1 MTSTSLKLHLK
12 SIMRL
17 TAITRLPKTFKALVT
32 KEKKVPASLDILEIN
47 ELPKTSSIKQMSKTV
62 TGECDTIVKVRY
74 STLNYKD
81 AMVVTGKYP
90 GLKYPMIGGIDLVGD
105 VVETTC
111 SKLKEGD
118 TVIMNSFGIGTDHF
132 GGYSELASLRSDWL
146 LPLQNV
152 GNGFEAKDAARIGT
166 AGLTAMLM
174 VNTITEVGGLSGP
187 IKPSDGPI
195 GVTGATGGVGSVAI
209 SILSSLGY
217 DVVAVT
223 GKVDKEADYLKKL
236 GASSVLSRLEF
247 EEDAKP
253 LGKEMFAGC
262 IDTVGG
268 HVLANML
275 SKMQYNGCA
284 AACGMAGGMGI
295 PGASVAPFI
304 LRGVSL
310 FGVDCVFQSL
320 DVRENVYKKYV
331 PYLLKNNMLDVIGGE
346 QIVGLKEVPS
356 LGEMMLKGQT
366 SGRYVVDISKELD

>member
-1 MTSTSLKLHLK
+1 
-12 SIMRL
+12 MRL
-17 TAITRLPKTFKALVT
+17 TSLNQMPKTFRALVT
-32 KEKKVPASLDILEIN
+32 KEKKVPATLNTLSAND
-47 ELPKTSSIKQMSKTV
+47 LPKTSSIKQMSKTV

-90 GLKYPMIGGIDLVGD
+90 GLKYPMVGGIDLVGD
-105 VVETTC
+105 VVETTN
-111 SKLKEGD
+111 SHLKVGD
-118 TVIMNSFGIGTDHF
+118 TVIMNSFGVGTDHF

-152 GNGFEAKDAARIGT
+152 GSGLEAKDAARIGT

-195 GVTGATGGVGSVAI
+195 GVTGSTGGVGSVAV
-209 SILSSLGY
+209 SILSNLGY
-217 DVVAVT
+217 EVIAIT
-223 GKVDKEADYLKKL
+223 GKVDKESDYLTKL
-236 GASSVLSRLEF
+236 GASSILSRSEF
-247 EEDAKP
+247 EGDAKP
-253 LGKEMFAGC
+253 LGKEIFAGC
-262 IDTVGG
+262 VDTVGG
-268 HVLANML
+268 HILANML
-275 SKMQYNGCA
+275 SQMKYNGCV

-320 DVRENVYKKYV
+320 DVREKVYKKYV
-331 PYLLKNNMLDVIGGE
+331 PYLLQNRMLDVIGGE
-346 QIVGLKEVPS
+346 QTVALKDVPA
-356 LGEMMLKGQT
+356 LGEKMLQGQT
-366 SGRYVVDISKELD
+366 SGRYVVDITKDLD